1 MPTVTAP
8 SSTDGSPRG
17 MRANRDPPASVA
29 IVAAC
34 RSTGRRKSTAT
45 WPSLTR
51 RARSVRPVRLTE
63 PSSPWDSQMYVLID
77 AVSYPCSWPPAARTV
92 ANRIATLSSPKV
104 RLATRPPTAA
114 SRYADWR
121 RKPATR
127 SRQYTRA
134 VARIET
140 HTLLA
145 RPANPERILAGLRQ
159 ADAYSITGRLNRLSS
174 TGVMRRS
181 AFKEGRYPLAEVM

>member
-17 MRANRDPPASVA
+17 TRAKRDEPASVA

-63 PSSPWDSQMYVLID
+63 PSSPWESHTYVLIE

-92 ANRIATLSSPKV
+92 ANRTATFSSPKV
-104 RLATRPPTAA
+104 RLATRPPSAA

-121 RKPATR
+121 RKPATK

-134 VARIET
+134 VARIEVLI
-140 HTLLA
+140 LLP
-145 RPANPERILAGLRQ
+145 RPANPEPILADLRVRN
-159 ADAYSITGRLNRLSS
+159 DSVG
-174 TGVMRRS
+174 
-181 AFKEGRYPLAEVM
+181 PLQ